1 MGAFA
6 DLQGA
11 IDDVAEQKAGLD
23 GEYERQRSEI
33 EDAYELS
40 ETPEERAALD
50 QLLERLD
57 NQRDMAIEQLGRGY
71 DQAREQ
77 ILARQREATGAGQQ
91 ELEQLASTFEA
102 TYAQIADA
110 EQRAGQRSSL
120 GGVPTGGTPDT
131 GLQGASA
138 RANAGLAAA
147 AQARN
152 AITQEDIGWLSD
164 MMLAQR
170 EAGIGDAQRTAMR
183 VGGQVEGDHLRRV
196 ADRTNQERLLRAD
209 ALQGLDARFDQRR
222 DGLLGRHGDLVG
234 QLEQMREQQRQ
245 FDAQLAEQRAARQAA
260 ASRASSAGESSS
272 GGPTAG
278 GLAVNE
284 DGMSSLADLSRLG
297 RVPSMLA
304 DRAGDRGRDA
314 IIDRVVPDILRR
326 QPSSS
331 YRDVGPSSANQST
344 AGTRFYN

>member
-11 IDDVAEQKAGLD
+11 IDDVAQQKAGLD
-23 GEYERQRSEI
+23 GEYDRQRAEI

-57 NQRDMAIEQLGRGY
+57 NQRDMAVEQLGRGY

-77 ILARQREATGAGQQ
+77 ILARQQEATGAGQQ
-91 ELEQLASTFEA
+91 ELEQLASTFEQ
-102 TYAQIADA
+102 TYARIADA
-110 EQRAGQRSSL
+110 ERQAGQRGQL
-120 GGVPTGGTPDT
+120 DGVPTGGTPNT
-131 GLQGASA
+131 GLDGIAA

-152 AITQEDIGWLSD
+152 AITEDDLGWLSD

-170 EAGIGDAQRTAMR
+170 EAGIGEAQRTAMR

-196 ADRTNQERLLRAD
+196 ADRTNQERLLQAD

-245 FDAQLAEQRAARQAA
+245 FDTKLAEDRRQFDAQLAEQQAARQAA
-260 ASRASSAGESSS
+260 AARARSAGGRSS
-272 GGPTAG
+272 GGSGGSSGPTAG

-284 DGMSSLADLSRLG
+284 GGMSSLADLSRLG
-297 RVPSMLA
+297 RVPAMLA
-304 DRAGDRGRDA
+304 DRAGNRGRDA
-314 IIDRVVPDILRR
+314 IIDRVVPNILR
-326 QPSSS
+326 P
-331 YRDVGPSSANQST
+331 N
-344 AGTRFYN
+344 